1 MLIIVIILG
10 AAIIFGITFNFF
22 IKPIKDWDW
31 VPYTI
36 IGIWG
41 ALSIGLIILTFAFSY
56 YEVYK
61 KYVTVKRAGKS
72 LIYYYSDV
80 VYIDEKQYEK
90 KKTIAFFT
98 KQGHTRYLVGDKKDI
113 LYKTMLANCKSLLS
127 EEEFKFKYPKV
138 KL

>member
-1 MLIIVIILG
+1 MQLL
-10 AAIIFGITFNFF
+10 FWDYITFNFF
-22 IKPIKDWDW
+22 IRPISEWGW
-31 VPYTI
+31 QAYTI
-36 IGIWG
+36 IGIWA
-41 ALSIGLIILTFAFSY
+41 ALSIGLIILTFVFSY

-90 KKTIAFFT
+90 KKTIAFYT
-98 KQGHTRYLVGDKKDI
+98 NKGHSRYLIGDRKDI
-113 LYKTMLANCKSLLS
+113 LYKTMLANCKNLLS
-127 EEEFKFKYPKV
+127 EEQFKFKYPKV